1 MYFLVFDIEMRDVWA
16 QKHCISEQ
24 NIFCNREDI
33 AKVACTMLCLT
44 SRMFAALLE
53 LVFYT
58 CTYETNTREKEMY
71 IMENIFF
78 MKYVFVSVKVM

>member
-1 MYFLVFDIEMRDVWA
+1 MACM
-16 QKHCISEQ
+16 